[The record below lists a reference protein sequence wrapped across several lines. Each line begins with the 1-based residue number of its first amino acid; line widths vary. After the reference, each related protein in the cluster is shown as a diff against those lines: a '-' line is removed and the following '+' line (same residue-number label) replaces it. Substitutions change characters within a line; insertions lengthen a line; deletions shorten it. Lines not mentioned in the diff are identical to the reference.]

1 MSQKDFFKGQK
12 AYLKYS
18 ATKLFKSVEIK
29 RYINSRN

>member
-1 MSQKDFFKGQK
+1 MMDVPEGFLFKGQK

-29 RYINSRN
+29 R